1 MSVRISKNRQ
11 ITIPEELL
19 AHFGMRP
26 NDEVDIAVTAR
37 GLLIRRLPVE
47 KDPVEQAYGIWGT
60 GRNTDD
66 YMEDVRGR

>member
-1 MSVRISKNRQ
+1 MSVRISKSRQ

-26 NDEVDIAVTAR
+26 NDEVDITVTAR
-37 GLLIRRLPVE
+37 GLLIRKLPVE
-47 KDPVEQAYGIWGT
+47 KDPVEQVYGIWGT

-66 YMEDVRGR
+66 YMEEVRRR